1 MLIRGQAR
9 LSDLASDRTELSAV
23 QGQPVLPGGE
33 GGSSLKVGQRITL
46 LLYLW
51 VLKFVNKISKIMA
64 DVGIF
69 CPKILVARVKNAF
82 WSNFQ
87 LVTGQKTCVLCEPID
102 RVLLS

>member
-1 MLIRGQAR
+1 
-9 LSDLASDRTELSAV
+9 
-23 QGQPVLPGGE
+23 
-33 GGSSLKVGQRITL
+33 
-46 LLYLW
+46 
-51 VLKFVNKISKIMA
+51 MA